1 MNAKPHLGHAYTTIV
16 ADSLSRFHKT
26 LGDNT
31 MFLTGTDEHGDKI
44 VKAAEK
50 QGVSPKEFVDG
61 ISGLFQQLWPHLGI
75 ENDAFVRTTDED
87 HKARVQRF
95 LQQVYDAGDIYF
107 GEFGGHYCYGCE
119 RFYTEKELEN
129 GLCPQHL
136 TKPEFIS
143 EKNYFFKMS
152 KYLPWCCPCWNRAR
166 WKICASPVPS
176 PA

>member
-1 MNAKPHLGHAYTTIV
+1 MKNFYITTPIYYVNAKPHLGHAYTTIV

-119 RFYTEKELEN
+119 RFYT
-129 GLCPQHL
+129 
-136 TKPEFIS
+136 
-143 EKNYFFKMS
+143 
-152 KYLPWCCPCWNRAR
+152 
-166 WKICASPVPS
+166 
-176 PA
+176 